1 MKSFLI
7 LPALLG
13 IAVAAQAQRYDVND
27 QPFERDRG
35 YRNDRGYRDEALDRA
50 ISDLRRTRTGWFDH
64 HDQHHV
70 DKAISELYKFEDQYR
85 RGRWDGDHL
94 DRAIDN
100 MKHLTNSNRLPPR
113 ERDMIYNDTM
123 ALRDFRA
130 SRGRDGDRG
139 RYDEDGYRR

>member
-13 IAVAAQAQRYDVND
+13 IAVAAQAQRYDAYG
-27 QPFERDRG
+27 QPDRG
-35 YRNDRGYRDEALDRA
+35 YYDDHSSRGEAVDRA
-50 ISDLRRTRTGWFDH
+50 ISDLRRTRTAWFDH
-64 HDQHHV
+64 RDQQRI
-70 DKAISELYKFEDQYR
+70 DKAISELYKFEDKLR

-100 MKHLTNSNRLPPR
+100 MKHLTESGRIPPR
-113 ERDMIYNDTM
+113 ERDIIYNDTR

-130 SRGRDGDRG
+130 SRGRYDR
-139 RYDEDGYRR
+139 RDYEDGYRR